1 MTKRI
6 AAAAAALIACAVL
19 SSTAAAQAAGANPP
33 CSPRQAIIDRLAN
46 KYAETSV
53 AIGMASNGGVLEVLA
68 ANEDGGSWTIIVTM
82 PNGMS
87 CLLAAG
93 KNFEMLQGATQVKG
107 DPA

>member
-6 AAAAAALIACAVL
+6 AAAAAALTACAVL
-19 SSTAAAQAAGANPP
+19 SSTAAAQAVGTNPP

-46 KYAETSV
+46 KYSETSV
-53 AIGMASNGGVLEVLA
+53 PIGMASNGDVLEVLA
-68 ANEDGGSWTIIVTM
+68 ASEDGISWTIIVTM
-82 PNGMS
+82 PKGMS